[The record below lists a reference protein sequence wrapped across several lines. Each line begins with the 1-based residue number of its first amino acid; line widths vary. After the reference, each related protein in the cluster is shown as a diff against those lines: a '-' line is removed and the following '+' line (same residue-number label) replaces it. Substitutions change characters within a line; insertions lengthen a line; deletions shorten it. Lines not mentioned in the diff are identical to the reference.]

1 MIDHDIAEDELKS
14 GNDSVRELFELQ
26 VKLQAIYGFDFTK
39 MTTEERET
47 YTKDTILYLLE
58 EAHELLRETNFKKHK
73 KIKKPVDPENIKEEL
88 ADLFHFFV
96 NLNLVWQITP
106 EQLVESFKKKNAKN
120 VERATS
126 KDY

>member
-1 MIDHDIAEDELKS
+1 MVGRDI
-14 GNDSVRELFELQ
+14 NDSVRELFELQ
-26 VKLQAIYGFDFTK
+26 IKLQAIYGFDFSK

-73 KIKKPVDPENIKEEL
+73 KVKKPVDPENIKEEL
-88 ADLFHFFV
+88 ADLFHFFI
-96 NLNLVWQITP
+96 NLNLVWNITP
-106 EQLVESFKKKNAKN
+106 EQLVEAFKKKNAKN

>member
-1 MIDHDIAEDELKS
+1 MTGHEVLKS
-14 GNDSVRELFELQ
+14 GNDSISELFDLQ
-26 VKLQAIYGFDFTK
+26 VKLQTIYGFDFSK

-73 KIKKPVDPENIKEEL
+73 KVKKSVDPENIKEEL
-88 ADLFHFFV
+88 ADLFHFFI
-96 NLNLVWQITP
+96 NLNLVWNITP
-106 EQLVESFKKKNAKN
+106 EQLVEAFKKKNAKN